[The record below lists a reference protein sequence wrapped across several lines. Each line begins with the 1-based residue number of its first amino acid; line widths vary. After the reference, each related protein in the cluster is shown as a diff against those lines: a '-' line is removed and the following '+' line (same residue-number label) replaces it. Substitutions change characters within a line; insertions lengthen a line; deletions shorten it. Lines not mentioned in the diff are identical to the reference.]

1 MKDQTGFIKFSA
13 WVIIAG
19 LTASVIFVMIMQGL
33 GKPVDYPAIVSNLVF
48 CILNVIVGVKVVLSG
63 LDKSNSVFYSRLLGS
78 LMVRILIMSGYVAIG
93 LAVFKFEEVN
103 FVMSLF
109 IYYFLFLFLE
119 MMYIFPNKDK
129 FLKGKNESAVSG
141 DSAGSGETTK

>member
-1 MKDQTGFIKFSA
+1 MKDQTGYVKFSV
-13 WVIIAG
+13 WVVLAG
-19 LTASVIFVMIMQGL
+19 LTASVVFVMIMQGL
-33 GKPVDYPAIVSNLVF
+33 GNPVDYPAIVSNLIF

-78 LMVRILIMSGYVAIG
+78 LMVRILIMTGYVAIG
-93 LAVFKFEEVN
+93 LALFKFEEVN

-129 FLKGKNESAVSG
+129 FIKGKKDSAASG
-141 DSAGSGETTK
+141 DSAESGEITK